1 MLNLIKSDLYRITR
15 VRGLRGSFWQ
25 YGLAILVVYVFLVGV
40 ALFAK
45 SQVYASLTGAAD
57 PVPSDFSSYTE
68 FLASMTGSL
77 VPLCVCFM
85 VVEHSLQEFK
95 SNYARSVLSARGG
108 RLSYFGSK
116 VVFAGVLSVVML
128 LLSVALSTVGA
139 WIGGYTFGRLDG
151 PVELLGW
158 FVGFWI
164 NVWALAVISLVV
176 AYATRVSPMS
186 YICSFCFSL
195 GVVASLVSGLA
206 YSTGGILRVLQPI
219 RPALETLV
227 AWMPST
233 SLENLADG
241 GQMFGMRV
249 ADIGMRVADIWGPSS
264 LALTVDPGIQALLTG
279 VIWIAIASAA
289 VLAIARKRDI

>member
-25 YGLAILVVYVFLVGV
+25 YGLAILVVYAFLVAV
-40 ALFAK
+40 TIFAK
-45 SQVYASLTGAAD
+45 SQVYASIAAGAAD
-57 PVPSDFSSYTE
+57 PIPSDFPSYTAY
-68 FLASMTGSL
+68 LASMTGGL

-85 VVEHSLQEFK
+85 VVEHALQEFK
-95 SNYARSVLSARGG
+95 SNYARSALSARGG
-108 RLSYFGSK
+108 RLSYFGGK
-116 VVFAGVLSVVML
+116 VAFAGLLSAVML
-128 LLSVALSTVGA
+128 LLSVALSTVVA
-139 WIGGYTFGRLDG
+139 WIGGYTFATFDS

-164 NVWALAVISLVV
+164 NIWALAVISLVV
-176 AYATRVSPMS
+176 AFATRVSPMS
-186 YICSFCFSL
+186 YIFAFCFCG
-195 GVVASLVSGLA
+195 GVFPDLFRSISYLA
-206 YSTGGILRVLQPI
+206 RTLPMLEVL

-233 SLENLADG
+233 SLGNLASG
-241 GQMFGMRV
+241 GQMFGMR
-249 ADIGMRVADIWGPSS
+249 AADIWGPSS
-264 LALTVDPGIQALLTG
+264 LAFTIDPGIQALLTG